1 MRIVLAYSGGL
12 DTTYCVAWLTREKG
26 AEVVTVTVDTG
37 GMDEAEREMVAARA
51 RAAGAVEH
59 RLVDARQEV
68 WDNFIATLV
77 RGNVLR
83 GAVYPVSVAAERTQ
97 QAVEV
102 ARVARD
108 VGADAIAHG
117 ATGAGNDQV
126 RFDIAWHVLVPEMPI
141 VAPVRERGVEREQSI
156 AYLEG
161 HGLEVPPGSGRYSVN
176 RGLWGVTLGGG
187 WTHDPWQAPP
197 EDAWPGDDGAPAP
210 AGSELVI
217 GWEMGLP
224 VRLDG
229 EALAGPELV
238 EALDARLAPYRIG
251 RGIHLGE
258 TVLGIKGRIGFEA
271 GAAQVLVAAHRELE
285 KLVLTRWQSF
295 WKDHLAQ
302 FWGDRLHEGQAF
314 DPVMRDIEAMIESS
328 QGRVTGDT
336 RGRLGEGRFLV
347 NGVRSPHGLMD
358 PAVAA
363 YGESNRLWSGEEARA
378 FASIAGI
385 PSRLAAGTGEVPPW

>member
-26 AEVVTVTVDTG
+26 AEVTAVTVDTG
-37 GMDEAEREMVAARA
+37 GMDAAEIDHIAARA
-51 RAAGAVEH
+51 LAAGAVEH
-59 RLVDARQEV
+59 HRINARQKV

-102 ARVARD
+102 AKVAIAL
-108 VGADAIAHG
+108 GADAIAHG

-126 RFDIAWHVLVPEMPI
+126 RFDIAWKVMAPSIPI
-141 VAPVRERGVEREQSI
+141 LAPVREHGVKRETSI
-156 AYLEG
+156 AYLEE
-161 HGLEVPPGSGRYSVN
+161 HGFEVPPGSGRYSVN
-176 RGLWGVTLGGG
+176 RGLWGTTLGGG
-187 WTHDPWQAPP
+187 WTHDPWQGPP
-197 EDAWPGDDGAPAP
+197 EDAWSTANAEAPAP
-210 AGSELVI
+210 TDLII
-217 GWEMGLP
+217 GWEAGLP
-224 VRLDG
+224 VSLDG
-229 EALAGPELV
+229 AVMAGPDLV
-238 EALDARLAPYRIG
+238 EALDARLAPYGIG

-295 WKDHLAQ
+295 WKDHVAQ

-314 DPVMRDIEAMIESS
+314 DPVMRDIEAMILSS
-328 QGRVTGDT
+328 QQRVIGDT
-336 RGRLGEGRFLV
+336 RVRLADGRFSID
-347 NGVRSPHGLMD
+347 GVRSPHSLMD
-358 PAVAA
+358 PSVAS
-363 YGESNRLWSGEEARA
+363 YGESHRLWSGAEARA
-378 FASIAGI
+378 FAAIAGI
-385 PSRLAAGTGEVPPW
+385 PSQLAAAAGEVPSW

>member
-37 GMDEAEREMVAARA
+37 GMDPAESERIAARA
-51 RAAGAVEH
+51 RAAGSVEH
-59 RLVDARQEV
+59 IRIDARQKV

-102 ARVARD
+102 ARVATEA
-108 VGADAIAHG
+108 GADAIAHG

-126 RFDIAWHVLVPEMPI
+126 RFDIAWRVMVPSIPI
-141 VAPVRERGVEREQSI
+141 LAPVREHGVERETSI
-156 AYLEG
+156 DYLEE

-187 WTHDPWQAPP
+187 WTHDPWQGPP
-197 EDAWPGDDGAPAP
+197 EDAWSEETVAAPAP
-210 AGSELVI
+210 AELII
-217 GWEMGLP
+217 GWEAGLP
-224 VRLDG
+224 VSLDG
-229 EALAGPELV
+229 EAMAGPDLV
-238 EALDARLAPYRIG
+238 EALEARLAPFRIG

-295 WKDHLAQ
+295 WKDHVAQ

-314 DPVMRDIEAMIESS
+314 DPVMRDIESMIESS
-328 QGRVTGDT
+328 QQRVVGDT
-336 RGRLGEGRFLV
+336 RVGLADGRFLV
-347 NGVRSPHGLMD
+347 NGVRSPHSLMD
-358 PAVAA
+358 PSVAS
-363 YGESNRLWSGEEARA
+363 YGVSHRLWTGDEARA

-385 PSRLAAGTGEVPPW
+385 PSQLAAAAGEVPPW

>member
-12 DTTYCVAWLTREKG
+12 DTTYCVAWLTREKD

-37 GMDEAEREMVAARA
+37 GMDAAEQERIAVQA

-59 RLVDARQEV
+59 QRIDARQKV
-68 WDNFIATLV
+68 WDNFISTLV

-102 ARVARD
+102 ARLAQEI
-108 VGADAIAHG
+108 GADAIAHG

-141 VAPVRERGVEREQSI
+141 VAPVREYGVEREDSI
-156 AYLEG
+156 AFLER
-161 HGLEVPPGSGRYSVN
+161 HGLDVPPGSGRYSVN
-176 RGLWGVTLGGG
+176 QGLWGVTLGGG
-187 WTHDPWQAPP
+187 WTHDAWQAPP
-197 EDAWPGDDGAPAP
+197 EDAWPGDSDSPA
-210 AGSELVI
+210 AGPSDLTI
-217 GWEMGLP
+217 GWEAGLP
-224 VRLDG
+224 VTLGD
-229 EALAGPELV
+229 ETLPGPELV
-238 EALDARLAPYRIG
+238 EALDARLAPHRIG

-285 KLVLTRWQSF
+285 KLVLTRLQSF

-314 DPVMRDIEAMIESS
+314 DPVMRDVEAMIESS
-328 QGRVTGDT
+328 QRRVIGDT
-336 RGRLGEGRFLV
+336 RVRLGEGRFLV
-347 NGVRSPHGLMD
+347 DGVRSPHSLMD
-358 PAVAA
+358 RTAGT
-363 YGESNRLWSGEEARA
+363 YGESNRLWTGEEARA

-385 PSRLAAGTGEVPPW
+385 PSRLAAGAGEVPKW

>member
-1 MRIVLAYSGGL
+1 MRIVLAFSGGL

-37 GMDEAEREMVAARA
+37 GMDEAEQEQIAARA
-51 RAAGAVEH
+51 KAAGAVEH
-59 RLVDARQEV
+59 RRIDARQKV
-68 WDNFIATLV
+68 WDNFITTLV

-83 GAVYPVSVAAERTQ
+83 GSVYPVSVAAERTQ

-102 ARVARD
+102 ARVAREN
-108 VGADAIAHG
+108 GADAIAHG

-126 RFDIAWHVLVPEMPI
+126 RFDIAWQVLLPKMPI
-141 VAPVRERGVEREQSI
+141 VAPVREHGVEREHSI
-156 AYLEG
+156 TYLER
-161 HGLEVPPGSGRYSVN
+161 HGLNVPPGSGRYSVN
-176 RGLWGVTLGGG
+176 QGMWGVTLGGG
-187 WTHDPWQAPP
+187 WTHDAWQAPP
-197 EDAWPGDDGAPAP
+197 EDAWPGDSDSPSMDA
-210 AGSELVI
+210 SSLII
-217 GWEMGLP
+217 GWEAGLP
-224 VRLDG
+224 VTLDH

-285 KLVLTRWQSF
+285 KLVLTRWQGF

-314 DPVMRDIEAMIESS
+314 DPVMRDVETMIESS
-328 QGRVTGDT
+328 QRRVIGET
-336 RGRLGEGRFLV
+336 RIRLDEGRFLV
-347 NGVRSPHGLMD
+347 DGVRSPHSLMD
-358 PAVAA
+358 LGVAS
-363 YGESNRLWSGEEARA
+363 YGESNRLWTGEEAQA

-385 PSRLAAGTGEVPPW
+385 PSLLAAGAGEVPPW

>member
-1 MRIVLAYSGGL
+1 MRIALAYSGGL
-12 DTTYCVAWLTREKG
+12 DTTYCVAWLTREMG
-26 AEVVTVTVDTG
+26 AEVLTVTVDTG
-37 GMDEAEREMVAARA
+37 GIDEAEQERIAARA
-51 RAAGAVEH
+51 VAAGAVEH
-59 RLVDARQEV
+59 RRIDARQKV

-102 ARVARD
+102 ARVARETS
-108 VGADAIAHG
+108 ADAVAHG

-126 RFDIAWHVLVPEMPI
+126 RFDIAWQVLLPEIPI
-141 VAPVRERGVEREQSI
+141 VAPVREHGIERNHSI
-156 AYLEG
+156 AYLERC
-161 HGLEVPPGSGRYSVN
+161 GLDVPPGSGRYSVN
-176 RGLWGVTLGGG
+176 RGLWGMTLGGG
-187 WTHDPWQAPP
+187 WTHDAWQAPP
-197 EDAWPGDDGAPAP
+197 EDAWPGKRDAPSADGCD
-210 AGSELVI
+210 LVV
-217 GWEMGLP
+217 GWKAGLP
-224 VRLDG
+224 VSLDD

-314 DPVMRDIEAMIESS
+314 DPVMRDIEAMISSS
-328 QGRVTGDT
+328 QRRVSGET
-336 RGRLGEGRFLV
+336 RIRLNEGRFLV
-347 NGVRSPHGLMD
+347 DGVRSPHSLMSRT
-358 PAVAA
+358 VAS
-363 YGESNRLWSGEEARA
+363 YGESNRLWTGEEARA

-385 PSRLAAGTGEVPPW
+385 PSLLAAGAGEVPPW

>member
-12 DTTYCVAWLTREKG
+12 DTTYCVAWLTRERS
-26 AEVVTVTVDTG
+26 AEVTTVTVDTG
-37 GMDEAEREMVAARA
+37 GMDAAETERIAARA

-59 RLVDARQEV
+59 RLVDARRKV

-102 ARVARD
+102 ARVATD
-108 VGADAIAHG
+108 LGADAIAHG

-126 RFDIAWHVLVPEMPI
+126 RFDIAWHVMAPSIPI
-141 VAPVRERGVEREQSI
+141 LAPVREHGVERETSI
-156 AYLEG
+156 AYLEA

-176 RGLWGVTLGGG
+176 RGLWGTTLGGG
-187 WTHDPWQAPP
+187 WTHDPWQGPP
-197 EDAWPGDDGAPAP
+197 DDAWTGDPAP
-210 AGSELVI
+210 SPGPSELVI
-217 GWEMGLP
+217 SWDAGLP

-229 EALAGPELV
+229 EAMAGPELV
-238 EALDARLAPYRIG
+238 EALEARLAPYGIG

-271 GAAQVLVAAHRELE
+271 GAAQVLVTAHRELE

-314 DPVMRDIEAMIESS
+314 DPVMRDIEAMIGSS
-328 QGRVTGDT
+328 QGRVVGDT
-336 RGRLGEGRFLV
+336 RVRLADGRFIV
-347 NGVRSPHGLMD
+347 VGVRSPHSLMD
-358 PAVAA
+358 PKVAS
-363 YGESNRLWSGEEARA
+363 YGESHRLWTGDEARA
-378 FASIAGI
+378 FAAIGAI
-385 PSRLAAGTGEVPPW
+385 PSQLASAAGEVPSW